1 MLGSFKFSL
10 CMYRQFVQSFEV
22 IMLTYI
28 FVLKPDKSHMQHATL
43 IHNFFNFDIELCQ
56 PACNCIFDALEVA
69 RKS

>member
-28 FVLKPDKSHMQHATL
+28 FVKARQVSHATCHTDTQL
-43 IHNFFNFDIELCQ
+43 FNIDIELCQ
-56 PACNCIFDALEVA
+56 PACNCIFGGLEVA